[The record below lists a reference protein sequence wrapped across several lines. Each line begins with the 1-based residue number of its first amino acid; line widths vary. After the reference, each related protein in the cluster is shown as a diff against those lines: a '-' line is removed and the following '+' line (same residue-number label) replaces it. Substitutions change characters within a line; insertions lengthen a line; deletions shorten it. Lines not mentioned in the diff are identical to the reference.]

1 MQIAAQ
7 KYGESQFMRD
17 DEGPGGTMFTSCT
30 RHLEKKVEYFC
41 KTCSDTV
48 CARCIFDEHNGHEL
62 VQIEDMAT
70 SLKQNVL
77 DLQKMILNASR
88 LNEEN
93 SKLLD
98 QTRDE
103 LSRLKQQ
110 QLKNIDKGF
119 ADLYRKLDEK
129 KLELKGEFEK
139 KFRTE
144 EQRLLTKMSMIA
156 SNFEEITNIQRI
168 FDELLTFIDNNAD
181 AKILQKAT
189 DMTTFMHKSFTDLD
203 IITKNQISQK
213 SEIYIQP
220 TFRPLTLNVR
230 RAIEIVNKFQMV
242 PPTGPSLPAFK
253 PSLPPRATMAP

>member
-1 MQIAAQ
+1 MLPNVQRMSAEQNFSPQIQQQDINQRAEFDNSGMNNFA
-7 KYGESQFMRD
+7 
-17 DEGPGGTMFTSCT
+17 GGQYTSCT
-30 RHLEKKVEYFC
+30 RHIEKKVEYFC

-103 LSRLKQQ
+103 LARLKQQ

-119 ADLYRKLDEK
+119 ADLFRKLDEK
-129 KLELKGEFEK
+129 KMELKAEFDK
-139 KFRTE
+139 KFRSE

-156 SNFEEITNIQRI
+156 SNFEEITNI
-168 FDELLTFIDNNAD
+168 
-181 AKILQKAT
+181 
-189 DMTTFMHKSFTDLD
+189 
-203 IITKNQISQK
+203 
-213 SEIYIQP
+213 
-220 TFRPLTLNVR
+220 
-230 RAIEIVNKFQMV
+230 
-242 PPTGPSLPAFK
+242 
-253 PSLPPRATMAP
+253 

>member
-1 MQIAAQ
+1 MQQ
-7 KYGESQFMRD
+7 LKNGNDHSMNGLGE
-17 DEGPGGTMFTSCT
+17 GGSLGMFTSCT
-30 RHLEKKVEYFC
+30 RHMDKKVEYFC

-88 LNEEN
+88 LNDEN

-103 LSRLKQQ
+103 LSRLKFQ

-119 ADLYRKLDEK
+119 ADLFRKLEEK
-129 KLELKGEFEK
+129 KMELKTEFEK
-139 KFRTE
+139 KFRAE
-144 EQRLLTKMSMIA
+144 EQRLMTKMSMIA
-156 SNFEEITNIQRI
+156 GNFEEISNIQRI
-168 FDELLTFIDNNAD
+168 FDELLTFIDHNQD

-203 IITKNQISQK
+203 IITKN
-213 SEIYIQP
+213 
-220 TFRPLTLNVR
+220 
-230 RAIEIVNKFQMV
+230 
-242 PPTGPSLPAFK
+242 
-253 PSLPPRATMAP
+253 

>member
-1 MQIAAQ
+1 
-7 KYGESQFMRD
+7 
-17 DEGPGGTMFTSCT
+17 
-30 RHLEKKVEYFC
+30 
-41 KTCSDTV
+41 
-48 CARCIFDEHNGHEL
+48 
-62 VQIEDMAT
+62 
-70 SLKQNVL
+70 
-77 DLQKMILNASR
+77 MILNASR

-129 KLELKGEFEK
+129 KMELKQEFDK
-139 KFRTE
+139 KFRSE

-168 FDELLTFIDNNAD
+168 FDELLTFIDNNND

-203 IITKNQISQK
+203 VITKNQI
-213 SEIYIQP
+213 
-220 TFRPLTLNVR
+220 
-230 RAIEIVNKFQMV
+230 
-242 PPTGPSLPAFK
+242 G
-253 PSLPPRATMAP
+253 